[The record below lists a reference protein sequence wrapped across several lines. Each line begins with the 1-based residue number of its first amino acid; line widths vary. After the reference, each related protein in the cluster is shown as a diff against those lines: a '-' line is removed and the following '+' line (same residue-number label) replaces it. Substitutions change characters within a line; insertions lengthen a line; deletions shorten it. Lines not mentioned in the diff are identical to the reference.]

1 MTSYCADDVCVR
13 VASDLV
19 FEERCC
25 VGLSCNST
33 LTLHNPTNRWLHVA
47 LKLVAIS
54 VDGRVIDLSTSLPFV
69 MKEKLIVEAQSEEEV
84 RVIFAPPQAG
94 AYIGQ
99 LNVIASPVVS
109 DMPLQA
115 SRVPA
120 VVTLQAIAEQP
131 NVRVSHTRVY
141 YTQMNTSSSPHL
153 SVSLQIVTPDQ
164 SQLLDFGG
172 LPYGSHKGVPVC
184 IVNYSRARVPVR
196 LSICSVGRS
205 CLCLFV
211 THHETSGALAGQR
224 PQLLHVRALQF
235 R

>member
-141 YTQMNTSSSPHL
+141 LHVQRCSPSSP
-153 SVSLQIVTPDQ
+153 
-164 SQLLDFGG
+164 
-172 LPYGSHKGVPVC
+172 SHC
-184 IVNYSRARVPVR
+184 R
-196 LSICSVGRS
+196 L
-205 CLCLFV
+205 
-211 THHETSGALAGQR
+211 
-224 PQLLHVRALQF
+224 
-235 R
+235 